1 MAFGGILLFL
11 LLFFALGIGVFL
23 LSLAMW
29 LIARSK
35 YKKYYG
41 LQKQMEAAVPTVGVI
56 MDCRQLHGSGT
67 ASKNGKVKAYK
78 KGAYPFLYEFSV
90 AYRCEDGMQ
99 HISFF
104 GVRAKEPLPYS
115 IADSVSMWRFPQ
127 PLAPV
132 PQWIFDEGRSVD
144 GRLPQQVFHHA
155 WYGVPV
161 DETATVILE
170 IHREAVLKTFRRR
183 RRIAFGFYAAA
194 MVPLIICVVLAAAF
208 WLA

>member
-11 LLFFALGIGVFL
+11 LLFFAVGIGIFV

-41 LQKQMEAAVPTVGVI
+41 LQKRLESAVPTVGVI
-56 MDCRQLHGSGT
+56 MDCRQLHGSGK
-67 ASKNGKVKAYK
+67 ASPDGKVKAYK

-99 HISFF
+99 HVSFF
-104 GVRAKEPLPYS
+104 GVRARAPLPYS
-115 IADSVSMWRFPQ
+115 IADSVSMYRFSQ
-127 PLAPV
+127 PLEPV
-132 PQWIFDEGRSVD
+132 PQWIFDEGRSTD
-144 GRLPQQVFHHA
+144 GGLPQQVFYHA

-161 DETATVILE
+161 DETATIMLE
-170 IHREAVLKTFRRR
+170 ADRDRLQKRFRKK
-183 RRIAFGFYAAA
+183 RRIAFGFRMVA
-194 MVPLIICVVLAAAF
+194 MAVLILCVFFAVAF
-208 WLA
+208 WLM

>member
-1 MAFGGILLFL
+1 M
-11 LLFFALGIGVFL
+11 IGFTISYTEKKEL
-23 LSLAMW
+23 EQCFRQLSLSNVKV
-29 LIARSK
+29 LGCVLNESKDGKGSYSK

-155 WYGVPV
+155 WYG
-161 DETATVILE
+161 
-170 IHREAVLKTFRRR
+170 
-183 RRIAFGFYAAA
+183 
-194 MVPLIICVVLAAAF
+194 
-208 WLA
+208 